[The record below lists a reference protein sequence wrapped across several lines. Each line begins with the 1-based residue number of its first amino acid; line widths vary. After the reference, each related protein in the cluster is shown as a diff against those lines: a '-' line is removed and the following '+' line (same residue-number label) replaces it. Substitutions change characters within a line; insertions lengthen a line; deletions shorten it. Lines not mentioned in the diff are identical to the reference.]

1 MEVCRRIRNQWRLG
15 GSPALARAKVF
26 YFARLTANCRDV
38 MPKVFISHSNH
49 DNDETFY
56 IADSL
61 RRAGIDVWVDYE
73 NIRGGADW
81 LCEIQAGIERCDAL
95 VVVLSESSA
104 KSVWV
109 ERECLYAWQVNKP
122 VFTALVA
129 DILIPLHLINIQYC
143 NLRERKAAGM
153 AKLVESIHGALRSG
167 EAALTPAS
175 STISRAPVEA
185 NFFPFVE
192 QLPDGDIASL
202 VARDLFHWARG
213 VADEV
218 AFGGR
223 TKPAFH
229 ARINLNGAWLTVFS
243 VWAYPRVPAA
253 QIPLDKLAARKPL
266 NRKRNR
272 AATLRKLNRLLPKAQ
287 RFKARKAR
295 GRPSIA
301 LQRLSS
307 AETLEAYKS
316 IVQGIIDGLREASAS
331 R

>member
-1 MEVCRRIRNQWRLG
+1 
-15 GSPALARAKVF
+15 
-26 YFARLTANCRDV
+26 
-38 MPKVFISHSNH
+38 MPKAFISHSNQ
-49 DNDETFY
+49 DSDETLY

-61 RRAGIDVWVDYE
+61 RRAGIDVWVDYD

-81 LCEIQAGIERCDAL
+81 LCEIEAGIERCDAL

-143 NLRERKAAGM
+143 NLRERNAAGM
-153 AKLVESIHGALRSG
+153 AKLVESIHSAPRSG
-167 EAALTPAS
+167 EAAPRPAC

-243 VWAYPRVPAA
+243 VWAYRRMPAA
-253 QIPLDKLAARKPL
+253 QIPLDKLAAHKPL

-287 RFKARKAR
+287 KAQGFKARKAR

-301 LQRLSS
+301 LQQLSS
-307 AETLEAYKS
+307 AETLEAFKS
-316 IVQGIIDGLREASAS
+316 IVQGIIDELREASGS